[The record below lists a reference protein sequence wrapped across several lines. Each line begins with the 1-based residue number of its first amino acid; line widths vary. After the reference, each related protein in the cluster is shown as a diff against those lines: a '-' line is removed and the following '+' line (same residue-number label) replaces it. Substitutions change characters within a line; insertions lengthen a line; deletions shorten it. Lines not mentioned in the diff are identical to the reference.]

1 MTKAEIMEVI
11 EAIEDRC
18 CEPECF
24 RLDQD
29 KNECNMCKVAWL
41 KLDILDMR
49 KD

>member
-1 MTKAEIMEVI
+1 MTKAECERIL

-24 RLDQD
+24 RLDRD
-29 KNECNMCKVAWL
+29 KNECNMCMVAWL
-41 KLDILDMR
+41 KLDIIDMA